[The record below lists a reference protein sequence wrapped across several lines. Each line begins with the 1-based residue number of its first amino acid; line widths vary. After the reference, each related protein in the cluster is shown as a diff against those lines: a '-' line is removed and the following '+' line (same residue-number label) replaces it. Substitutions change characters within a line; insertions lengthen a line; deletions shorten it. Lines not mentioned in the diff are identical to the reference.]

1 MKTGRKRRGT
11 SGSGRRG
18 DMGGVGRV
26 GRVDQDFDT
35 NKMKISKEKIKV
47 SEKDEMRE

>member
-1 MKTGRKRRGT
+1 MKTGRKR
-11 SGSGRRG
+11 SGRRG